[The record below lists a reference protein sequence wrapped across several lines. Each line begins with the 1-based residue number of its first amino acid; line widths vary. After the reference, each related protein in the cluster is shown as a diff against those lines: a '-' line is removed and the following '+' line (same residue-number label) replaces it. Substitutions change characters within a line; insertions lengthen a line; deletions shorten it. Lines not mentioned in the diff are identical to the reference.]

1 MSLIISPERFQPP
14 YEAEVLGGGCLCLN
28 IVPIAAQWLNLDTC
42 ASRDNLGFPPTALK
56 QCRDTGPDQTDLRG
70 MMQVSHPCFYA
81 LALVECNRRY
91 ACLLLDNRDALVE
104 DPQRNL
110 ETWKPPPA

>member
-1 MSLIISPERFQPP
+1 
-14 YEAEVLGGGCLCLN
+14 
-28 IVPIAAQWLNLDTC
+28 
-42 ASRDNLGFPPTALK
+42 
-56 QCRDTGPDQTDLRG
+56 

-81 LALVECNRRY
+81 LALVECNRHY

-110 ETWKPPPA
+110 ETSAGLILFSTIPTVIFVTASISAPNV

>member
-1 MSLIISPERFQPP
+1 
-14 YEAEVLGGGCLCLN
+14 
-28 IVPIAAQWLNLDTC
+28 
-42 ASRDNLGFPPTALK
+42 
-56 QCRDTGPDQTDLRG
+56 

-91 ACLLLDNRDALVE
+91 AYLLLDNRDALVE